1 MRRGC
6 CGPCDWVVYMYMYI
20 CVCACVSL
28 CVYLHVQ
35 PVVGEESE
43 EGRLDQALEDIHAV
57 IWLNVERLMR
67 LSALDGHTM
76 HG

>member
-1 MRRGC
+1 M
-6 CGPCDWVVYMYMYI
+6 
-20 CVCACVSL
+20 
-28 CVYLHVQ
+28 YLHVQ

-43 EGRLDQALEDIHAV
+43 EGRLDQALEDLHAV